1 MIVELFLT
9 LNQLNSLITLI
20 NTNNSLLSYEKI
32 TNIWSVELNLV
43 MLYYF
48 TN

>member
-43 MLYYF
+43 MLC
-48 TN
+48 